1 MSSDMPDPPD
11 LRITPDEPSG
21 PPDPAAT
28 NDVNP
33 IDAGLE
39 QDGRILLKS
48 LRLPAAG
55 PLPMDLQASIRD
67 VVRDHIR
74 ENRLTYREVARQVD
88 YAESTLSEV
97 LKGTYQRADPS
108 PILRKLNTW
117 IDDDERRRRKKRP
130 LGFYATS
137 VFATIRGLAQYAKS
151 HARTPEAHR
160 NPVAEYD
167 PPRIALGYGPA
178 GIGKTIGARALNA
191 EDPLSIY
198 IRVEQRSGTDAGLA
212 DLIIGAMGIRGAKR
226 RRAAVRFVMEK
237 LQDTGRLLIVD
248 EAHRVKFS
256 GLEFIRDLAD
266 VCGIPI
272 LLLATEE
279 IYLKL
284 TETRQ
289 RRGAMFYDQF
299 SRRVCHVADL
309 VKGLDGKGGTV
320 RPIFSIAEIRAMFRA
335 DKVRISPDA
344 SQYLQDIACTVG
356 LGMLGLAATIFEK
369 AYRAALRGKKTIDAN
384 LLRSAAKRVLIP
396 AGNIERETILRIDHT
411 GELNRRLAVN

>member
-1 MSSDMPDPPD
+1 MPDTPDPPD
-11 LRITPDEPSG
+11 LRLSPNG
-21 PPDPAAT
+21 PESEQT
-28 NDVNP
+28 NESNP
-33 IDAGLE
+33 IDDGLG
-39 QDGRILLKS
+39 QDSRILLKS
-48 LRLPAAG
+48 ICLPEGEDRIPAN
-55 PLPMDLQASIRD
+55 LQAAIRD
-67 VVRDHIR
+67 VVRDHLKQH
-74 ENRLTYREVARQVD
+74 RLTYREVARQIG
-88 YAESTLSEV
+88 YAESTVSEV
-97 LKGTYQRADPS
+97 LKGTYKRADAS

-117 IDDDERRRRKKRP
+117 IDDDERRRQKKRP

-137 VFATIRGLAQYAKS
+137 VFETIRGLAQYAKS
-151 HARTPEAHR
+151 HARTPDAQR

-191 EDPLSIY
+191 EDTLSIY
-198 IRVEQRSGTDAGLA
+198 IRVEQKSGTDSGLA
-212 DLIIGAMGIRGAKR
+212 DRIIDALGIRGAKR
-226 RRAAVRFVMEK
+226 SKGAVRFVMET
-237 LQDTGRLLIVD
+237 LHDTGRLLIVD

-279 IYLKL
+279 VYLKL

-309 VKGLDGKGGTV
+309 VKGLDGKGGIK
-320 RPIFSIAEIRAMFRA
+320 RPIFSIDEIRAMFKS
-335 DKVRISPDA
+335 DQVKVTRDA

-369 AYRAALRGKKTIDAN
+369 AYRAALRGKRVIDVN
-384 LLRSAAKRVLIP
+384 LLRNAARRVLIP
-396 AGNIERETILRIDHT
+396 AGNLEHETILQIEHT
-411 GELNRRLAVN
+411 GERNRKMGVS